1 MPTWSDPTFV
11 LADAQRLHFTIHD
24 VPFAVYSNDAAVLGH
39 VARLVQRYRTEAPT
53 DAPDTRQVLIA
64 VQGTPTVEHDRLIDV
79 PRRSGAHKTARIAM
93 ADSDEGRVIFR
104 RETGVLTAIQP
115 DTWTITG
122 DLRAYP
128 GEVTRV
134 LDAMLSLA
142 LVERGYLTLKGS
154 ALARDGRGVAL
165 VGGPDTAR
173 RALAVTLVGRGFQ
186 WVTEDLLLVRV
197 AAGHVEMRGLPGLL
211 RLGPAAMLAH
221 PTLRA
226 MLTEEERARY
236 AGQTWRDLREIEAR
250 YNIDTVDAFGPA
262 GIAAGGALR
271 MIVALRWRGGETE
284 GPPTIAPLARADA
297 YEALADATR
306 SFGLYDLAGSVPPN
320 FHRLQRIAETV
331 AMHTVTGP
339 VDLQAVADAIAADES
354 ETAARASA
362 AATNG
367 VH

>member
-1 MPTWSDPTFV
+1 MRTWSDPTFD
-11 LADAQRLHFTIHD
+11 LTDAQRLHFTIHD
-24 VPFAVYSNDAAVLGH
+24 VPFAVHSNDAAVLDH
-39 VARLVQRYRTEAPT
+39 IARLVQRYRTEPPG
-53 DAPDTRQVLIA
+53 DAPGPEQVLIA
-64 VQGTPTVEHDRLIDV
+64 VQGTPTVQSDRLIDV
-79 PRRSGAHKTARIAM
+79 PRRSGTRKTARIAT
-93 ADSDEGRVIFR
+93 AEIEGGRVIFR

-115 DTWTITG
+115 DAWTITG
-122 DLRAYP
+122 DLRTYP

-142 LVERGYLTLKGS
+142 LVDRGYLTLKGS
-154 ALARDGRGVAL
+154 ALARDGRGIAL

-186 WVTEDLLLVRV
+186 WVTEDLLQVRV
-197 AAGHVEMRGLPGLL
+197 ASGHVEMRGLPGLL

-221 PTLRA
+221 PALHA
-226 MLTEEERARY
+226 MLTAEEQARY

-262 GIAAGGALR
+262 GIASGGTLD
-271 MIVALRWRGGETE
+271 MIVALRWRGGETAGE
-284 GPPTIAPLARADA
+284 PAIALLARADA

-331 AMHTVTGP
+331 AMHTVSGP
-339 VDLQAVADAIAADES
+339 VDLLTVADTITTDVAQMATQEP
-354 ETAARASA
+354 TAL
-362 AATNG
+362 TNG